1 MNNDVTMHTTI
12 APSMLEEFIIAD
24 HINRYIIQF
33 IDLTT
38 NKAISLSALPLMPPG
53 NNSARTAVISTELPI
68 DKLQKY
74 IKHLV
79 YKTFNTTIVSCVGL
93 DTSLRQKGPRQYKNF
108 CIGHSKMPQVDVPY
122 LNIDLQVADD
132 DDLSATNRL
141 QTYAIER
148 ALVSLLNYYLT
159 NYITKCSDIPLRID
173 RMHSFLQAAC
183 PTAVISKKQ
192 PGCIL
197 IEHWPTADRKYNKI
211 NINEITGLSSS
222 LVEINIHKLSI
233 TEVCI

>member
-1 MNNDVTMHTTI
+1 MNNDVTMHTII
-12 APSMLEEFIIAD
+12 APSMLEQFIIAD

-53 NNSARTAVISTELPI
+53 NNSAHTAVISTELPI

-79 YKTFNTTIVSCVGL
+79 YKTFNTNIVSCVGL
-93 DTSLRQKGPRQYKNF
+93 DRSSLRQKSPRYYKNF
-108 CIGHSKMPQVDVPY
+108 CIGHSKMPQTDVPY

-132 DDLSATNRL
+132 DLSATARS
-141 QTYAIER
+141 QTHVTER

-159 NYITKCSDIPLRID
+159 NYITNCSDIPLRID
-173 RMHSFLQAAC
+173 RMHSFLQAVC

-192 PGCIL
+192 AGCIL
-197 IEHWPTADRKYNKI
+197 VEHWPTADRKYNKI

-222 LVEINIHKLSI
+222 LIEINIHKLSI
-233 TEVCI
+233 TSACI

>member
-108 CIGHSKMPQVDVPY
+108 CIGHSKMPQTDVPY
-122 LNIDLQVADD
+122 LNIDLQVAD

-192 PGCIL
+192 AGCIL
-197 IEHWPTADRKYNKI
+197 VEHWPTADRKYNKI

-222 LVEINIHKLSI
+222 LIEINIHKLSI